1 MKLPLLSII
10 AIALISL
17 TNISCMDDHDTPD
30 TNNVLVTS
38 KNDIGQ
44 VNASILDV
52 KQQFCADA
60 SKADYSR
67 NSSNFYTKVKEN
79 IIIEGV
85 VCANDI
91 SGNLYQT
98 VLLRNIDNSK
108 AATDPAHDQ
117 SIILAVKS
125 TALYP
130 YFKLG
135 QRVKVN
141 INGLYAGIYSKT
153 PRIGMP
159 TVSSAGNINLGPMLF
174 EALATNVQLIGTP
187 DPNAPELT
195 PLDKTDADGKAWLRA
210 SANKSYAN
218 SPILAT
224 VCGDIKEALPEN
236 RDNLEKGT
244 AKDVEGK
251 VETVSANGK
260 KIFGPYELHDD
271 GYGVTRNIALGNG
284 STVEIRTSTKNR
296 VSFLELPE
304 TTSFYTGILTY
315 YSNWQIQLRDTT
327 DVSNVSPFT
336 STK

>member
-1 MKLPLLSII
+1 MKLKFLSII
-10 AIALISL
+10 AVAAIGLL
-17 TNISCMDDHDTPD
+17 NTSCMDDHDAPNTD
-30 TNNVLVTS
+30 KFIVTNPS
-38 KNDIGQ
+38 DIGE

-52 KQQFCADA
+52 KQKYCADA
-60 SKADYSR
+60 SASDYSR
-67 NSSNFYTKVKEN
+67 NSSNFYTKVTEDV
-79 IIIEGV
+79 IIEGV

-98 VLLRNIDNSK
+98 LLIRNIDNSK
-108 AATDPAHDQ
+108 ANTDPAHDQ

-135 QRVKVN
+135 QRIK
-141 INGLYAGIYSKT
+141 INLKGLYAGCYSKT

-174 EALATNVQLIGTP
+174 ELLATNVQLVGTP
-187 DPNAPELT
+187 NANAPELT
-195 PLDKTDADGKAWLRA
+195 PIDKTDVDGKAWLRA
-210 SANKSYAN
+210 SANKTYQN

-224 VCGDIKEALPEN
+224 VRGDIKETSPEN
-236 RDNLEKGT
+236 RDVLEKGT
-244 AKDVEGK
+244 KSDVLNK

-271 GYGVTRNIALGNG
+271 GYGVTRSLQLGNG
-284 STVEIRTSTKNR
+284 STVDIRTSTKNR
-296 VSFLELPE
+296 VSFVELPE
-304 TTSFYTGILTY
+304 NTRSYTGILTY

-327 DVSNVSPFT
+327 DISEN
-336 STK
+336 

>member
-1 MKLPLLSII
+1 MKLKFLSII
-10 AIALISL
+10 AIAALGLLS
-17 TNISCMDDHDTPD
+17 TSCMDDHDAPD
-30 TNNVLVTS
+30 MTDFAVTS
-38 KNDIGQ
+38 KKDIGE
-44 VNASILDV
+44 VNTTILDV
-52 KQQFCADA
+52 KEKYCADA

-67 NSSNFYTKVKEN
+67 NSSNFYKKVTEDE
-79 IIIEGV
+79 IIEGV

-98 VLLRNIDNSK
+98 ILLRSIDNSK
-108 AATDPAHDQ
+108 TATDPAHDQ

-141 INGLYAGIYSKT
+141 LKGLYAGIYSKT

-159 TVSSAGNINLGPMLF
+159 TMSSAGNINLGPMLF
-174 EALATNVQLIGTP
+174 ELLATNVQLVGTP
-187 DPNAPELT
+187 NPNAPELT

-210 SANKSYAN
+210 SANKTYAN

-224 VCGDIKEALPEN
+224 VRGDIKEALPEN

-244 AKDVEGK
+244 ANDVLGK
-251 VETVSANGK
+251 VETVSSNGK

-271 GYGVTRNIALGNG
+271 GYGVTRSLALGNG
-284 STVEIRTSTKNR
+284 STVDIRTSTKNR
-296 VSFLELPE
+296 VSFIELPE
-304 TTSFYTGILTY
+304 ETRSYTGILTY
-315 YSNWQIQLRDTT
+315 YSNWQLQLRDTT
-327 DVSNVSPFT
+327 DVSAN
-336 STK
+336 

>member
-1 MKLPLLSII
+1 MKIKFFSII
-10 AIALISL
+10 ALAALSL
-17 TNISCMDDHDTPD
+17 TNTACMDDHDTPD
-30 TNNVLVTS
+30 TTDFIVTS
-38 KNDIGQ
+38 KRDVGE
-44 VNASILDV
+44 VNSTILEV
-52 KQQFCADA
+52 KEKFCADA

-67 NSSNFYTKVKEN
+67 NSSNFYKKVTED

-98 VLLRNIDNSK
+98 ILLRNIDNTK

-141 INGLYAGIYSKT
+141 LNGLYAGIYSKT

-174 EALATNVQLIGTP
+174 EALATNVQLVGTP
-187 DPNAPELT
+187 DPAAPELT

-210 SANKSYAN
+210 SANKTYAN

-224 VCGDIKEALPEN
+224 VRGDIKEALPEN

-244 AKDVEGK
+244 AKDVLGK

-271 GYGVTRNIALGNG
+271 GYGVTRSLALGNG
-284 STVEIRTSTKNR
+284 STVDIRTSTKNR
-296 VSFLELPE
+296 VSFIELPYE
-304 TTSFYTGILTY
+304 TRSYTGILSY
-315 YSNWQIQLRDTT
+315 YSNWQLQLRDTT
-327 DVSNVSPFT
+327 DVSDN
-336 STK
+336 

>member
-1 MKLPLLSII
+1 MKLKFLSII
-10 AIALISL
+10 AIAAIGLFS
-17 TNISCMDDHDTPD
+17 TSCMDDHDTPD
-30 TNNVLVTS
+30 TTDFAVTS
-38 KNDIGQ
+38 KKDIGE
-44 VNASILDV
+44 VNTTILDV
-52 KQQFCADA
+52 KEKYCADA

-67 NSSNFYTKVKEN
+67 NSSNFYKKVTEDE
-79 IIIEGV
+79 IIEGV

-98 VLLRNIDNSK
+98 ILLRNIDNSK

-141 INGLYAGIYSKT
+141 LKGLYAGIYSKT

-159 TVSSAGNINLGPMLF
+159 TMSSAGNINLGPMLF
-174 EALATNVQLIGTP
+174 ELLATNVQLVGTP
-187 DPNAPELT
+187 DSNAPELT

-210 SANKSYAN
+210 SANKTYTN

-224 VCGDIKEALPEN
+224 VRGDIKEALPEN

-244 AKDVEGK
+244 ANDVLGK
-251 VETVSANGK
+251 VETVSSNGK

-271 GYGVTRNIALGNG
+271 GYGVTRSLALGNG
-284 STVEIRTSTKNR
+284 STVDIRTSTKNR
-296 VSFLELPE
+296 VSFIELPE
-304 TTSFYTGILTY
+304 ETRSYTGILTY
-315 YSNWQIQLRDTT
+315 YSNWQLQLRDTT
-327 DVSNVSPFT
+327 DVSAN
-336 STK
+336 

>member
-1 MKLPLLSII
+1 MKIKFLSII
-10 AIALISL
+10 ALAALSL
-17 TNISCMDDHDTPD
+17 TNTACMDDHDTPD
-30 TNNVLVTS
+30 TANFIVTS
-38 KNDIGQ
+38 KRDIGE
-44 VNASILDV
+44 VNSTILEV
-52 KQQFCADA
+52 KEKFCADA

-67 NSSNFYTKVKEN
+67 NSSNFYKKVTED

-98 VLLRNIDNSK
+98 LLLRNIDNTK

-130 YFKLG
+130 YFKIG

-141 INGLYAGIYSKT
+141 LNGLYVGIYSKT

-174 EALATNVQLIGTP
+174 EALATNVQLVGTP
-187 DPNAPELT
+187 DPAAPELT
-195 PLDKTDADGKAWLRA
+195 PLDKTDDNGKAWLRA
-210 SANKSYAN
+210 SANKTYAN

-224 VCGDIKEALPEN
+224 VRGDIKEALPEN

-244 AKDVEGK
+244 AKDVLGK
-251 VETVSANGK
+251 VETISANGK

-271 GYGVTRNIALGNG
+271 GYGVTRSLALGNG
-284 STVEIRTSTKNR
+284 STVDIRTSTKNR
-296 VSFLELPE
+296 VSFVELPE
-304 TTSFYTGILTY
+304 ETRSYTGILSY
-315 YSNWQIQLRDTT
+315 YSNWQLQLRDTC
-327 DVSNVSPFT
+327 DVSAN
-336 STK
+336 

>member
-1 MKLPLLSII
+1 MKLKFLSII
-10 AIALISL
+10 AVAAIGLL
-17 TNISCMDDHDTPD
+17 NTSCMDDHDAPNTD
-30 TNNVLVTS
+30 KFIVTNPS
-38 KNDIGQ
+38 DIGE

-52 KQQFCADA
+52 KQKYCADA
-60 SKADYSR
+60 SASDYSR
-67 NSSNFYTKVKEN
+67 NSSNFYTKVTEDV
-79 IIIEGV
+79 IIEGV

-98 VLLRNIDNSK
+98 LLIRNIDNSK
-108 AATDPAHDQ
+108 ADTDPAHDQ

-135 QRVKVN
+135 QRIK
-141 INGLYAGIYSKT
+141 INLKGLYAGCYSKT

-174 EALATNVQLIGTP
+174 ELLATNVQLVGTP
-187 DPNAPELT
+187 NANAPELT
-195 PLDKTDADGKAWLRA
+195 PIDKTDVDGKAWLRA
-210 SANKSYAN
+210 SANKTYQN

-224 VCGDIKEALPEN
+224 VRGDIKEASPEN
-236 RDNLEKGT
+236 RDVLEKGT
-244 AKDVEGK
+244 KSDVLNK

-271 GYGVTRNIALGNG
+271 GYGVTRSLQLGNG
-284 STVEIRTSTKNR
+284 STVDIRTSTKNR
-296 VSFLELPE
+296 VSFVELPE
-304 TTSFYTGILTY
+304 NTRSYTGILTY

-327 DVSNVSPFT
+327 DISEN
-336 STK
+336 

>member
-1 MKLPLLSII
+1 MKLKFLSII
-10 AIALISL
+10 AVAAIGLL
-17 TNISCMDDHDTPD
+17 NTSCMDDHDAPNTD
-30 TNNVLVTS
+30 KFIVTNPS
-38 KNDIGQ
+38 DIGE

-52 KQQFCADA
+52 KQKYCADA
-60 SKADYSR
+60 SASDYSR
-67 NSSNFYTKVKEN
+67 NSSNFYTKVTEDV
-79 IIIEGV
+79 IIEGV

-98 VLLRNIDNSK
+98 LLIRNIDNSK
-108 AATDPAHDQ
+108 ANTDPAHDQ

-135 QRVKVN
+135 QRIK
-141 INGLYAGIYSKT
+141 INLKGLYAGCYSKT

-174 EALATNVQLIGTP
+174 ELLATNVQLVGTP
-187 DPNAPELT
+187 NANAPELT
-195 PLDKTDADGKAWLRA
+195 PIDKTDVDGKAWLRA
-210 SANKSYAN
+210 SANKTYQN

-224 VCGDIKEALPEN
+224 VRGDIKEASPEN
-236 RDNLEKGT
+236 RDVLEKGT
-244 AKDVEGK
+244 KSDVLNK

-271 GYGVTRNIALGNG
+271 GYGVTRSLQLGNG
-284 STVEIRTSTKNR
+284 STVDIRTSTKNR
-296 VSFLELPE
+296 VSFVELPE
-304 TTSFYTGILTY
+304 NTRSYTGILTY

-327 DVSNVSPFT
+327 DISEN
-336 STK
+336 

>member
-1 MKLPLLSII
+1 MKLKFLSII
-10 AIALISL
+10 AVVAIGLL
-17 TNISCMDDHDTPD
+17 NTSCMDDHDAPNTD
-30 TNNVLVTS
+30 KFIVTNPS
-38 KNDIGQ
+38 DIGE

-52 KQQFCADA
+52 KQKYCADA
-60 SKADYSR
+60 SASDYSR
-67 NSSNFYTKVKEN
+67 NSSNFYTKVTEDV
-79 IIIEGV
+79 IIEGV

-98 VLLRNIDNSK
+98 LLIRNIDNSK
-108 AATDPAHDQ
+108 ADTDPAHDQ

-135 QRVKVN
+135 QRIK
-141 INGLYAGIYSKT
+141 INLKGLYAGCYSKT

-174 EALATNVQLIGTP
+174 ELLATNVQLVGTP
-187 DPNAPELT
+187 NTNAPELT
-195 PLDKTDADGKAWLRA
+195 PIDKTDADGKAWLRA
-210 SANKSYAN
+210 SANKTYQN

-224 VCGDIKEALPEN
+224 VRGDIKETSPEN
-236 RDNLEKGT
+236 RDVLEKGT
-244 AKDVEGK
+244 KSDVLNK

-271 GYGVTRNIALGNG
+271 GYGVTRSLQLGNG
-284 STVEIRTSTKNR
+284 STVDIRTSTKNR
-296 VSFLELPE
+296 VSFVELPE
-304 TTSFYTGILTY
+304 NTRSYTGILTY

-327 DVSNVSPFT
+327 DISEN
-336 STK
+336 